1 MSSMRE
7 PIHPGHVPNKL
18 RAESRFVK
26 RFWEKHYNF
35 KCDKVPQKLKVGD
48 VFKFWEVCNPNT
60 GVDFLRFHDL
70 TSK

>member
-7 PIHPGHVPNKL
+7 PIHPGHVPNKP

-35 KCDKVPQKLKVGD
+35 KCDKVFNHPTLKTCHIIEKKIVPEIGP
-48 VFKFWEVCNPNT
+48 CN
-60 GVDFLRFHDL
+60 LI
-70 TSK
+70 